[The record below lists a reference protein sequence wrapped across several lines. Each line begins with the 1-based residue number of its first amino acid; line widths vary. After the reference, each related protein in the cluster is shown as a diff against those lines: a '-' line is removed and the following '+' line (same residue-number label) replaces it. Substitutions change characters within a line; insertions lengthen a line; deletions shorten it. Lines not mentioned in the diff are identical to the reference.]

1 MVKENLRTEQ
11 VLKKD
16 VGNVLLVKFVK
27 KLSIAT
33 VYLGYNNKHQ

>member
-27 KLSIAT
+27 ELSIAT